1 MRLNHNKDVSSL
13 DKFVIDKI
21 LIEAKKQFKLLDR
34 GKIYSLQSSLI
45 NEINKNFGKDS
56 WNIFVSD
63 YKNIATINQI
73 LNQKFNPKE
82 QVLLEEKLY
91 NNLVNSYKEPETI
104 QKVDNITV
112 KKFIEKFNDEYTQK
126 LNENQRNLLSKYIT
140 SYRDDGLE
148 FKMCLY
154 EEIDRL
160 KQTLTE
166 KINKSDKNLA
176 EKLNKVIEKIKNY
189 NTREIDKALMT
200 EVLTVQSLVD
210 ELGNNSNGD

>member
-1 MRLNHNKDVSSL
+1 
-13 DKFVIDKI
+13 
-21 LIEAKKQFKLLDR
+21 
-34 GKIYSLQSSLI
+34 
-45 NEINKNFGKDS
+45 
-56 WNIFVSD
+56 
-63 YKNIATINQI
+63 
-73 LNQKFNPKE
+73 
-82 QVLLEEKLY
+82 
-91 NNLVNSYKEPETI
+91 
-104 QKVDNITV
+104 
-112 KKFIEKFNDEYTQK
+112 
-126 LNENQRNLLSKYIT
+126 LLSKYIT